1 MITEQEFS
9 RMSRDKREWLIYQQN
24 HSILEKLNIM
34 AGTITDLKNEIT
46 QEETVEQSL
55 ITLVNGLGAQIKAA
69 LPNLSAADQATLD
82 SLLSSVTS
90 DSAAMSAAV
99 TANTPA
105 APSA

>member
-1 MITEQEFS
+1 MLKVTYREFS
-9 RMSRDKREWLIYQQN
+9 QLSKLDREWLVFSAIQ
-24 HSILEKLNIM
+24 SLIKDDTIM
-34 AGTITDLKNEIT
+34 AGTITDLKNEVE

-69 LPNLSAADQATLD
+69 LPGLSAADQATLD
-82 SLLSSVTS
+82 GLLASVTS

-105 APSA
+105 AS